1 MSGRSARATARP
13 FPIQRVVLWSTI
25 ALLAVVGVVAIGIAN
40 HSVPQIATEAPPL
53 SFVAKGDPAPDFSVA
68 TTQGAFRLSDAQ
80 RPVLVEV
87 FATWC
92 PHCQRE
98 TAALNRLY
106 DTYRSRMEFVAVSG
120 SPYARD
126 RVSPESQADVL
137 EFARYI
143 NVRYPIAYDPTLTA
157 AKGYLQGG
165 FPTIA
170 VVGTDKKVAYIGSG
184 EISEAT
190 LNAQIRALLGVKR

>member
-1 MSGRSARATARP
+1 MLA
-13 FPIQRVVLWSTI
+13 I
-25 ALLAVVGVVAIGIAN
+25 AGVVAIGIAN

-53 SFVAKGDPAPDFSVA
+53 SPTAKGDQAPDFSIA
-68 TTQGAFRLSDAQ
+68 TTKGAFRLADAR

-98 TAALNRLY
+98 TATLNSLFLK
-106 DTYRSRMEFVAVSG
+106 YRNRVDFVAVSG

-126 RVSPESQADVL
+126 RVSPESLTDVL
-137 EFARYI
+137 TFAQYFG
-143 NVRYPIAYDPTLTA
+143 VRYPIAYDPTLTV
-157 AKGYLQGG
+157 AKGYLQDG

-170 VVGTDKKVAYIGSG
+170 IVGSDKKIVYIGRG
-184 EISEAT
+184 EIAEST
-190 LNAQIRALLGVKR
+190 LNGAIQRGLNKR